1 MGSRGR
7 LRQITRG
14 RGNYG
19 QIYGN
24 LEACADAANAF
35 FLNRFEQLGLQIETK
50 LADFVRKNR
59 AASDFTMTPLFLS
72 DSGESLFFISEKLGA
87 DEFRPERRAVETDKL
102 FFSVRALIL
111 DPTGKHRFSRPP
123 LALQQNVVT
132 SAYRSILAICPVIFE
147 FLTFIQGVR
156 AKKFPEF
163 CIELVLKNWAFK
175 IITCPPDIPSKNV
188 PLPYPSSSNPAK
200 P

>member
-1 MGSRGR
+1 
-7 LRQITRG
+7 
-14 RGNYG
+14 
-19 QIYGN
+19 
-24 LEACADAANAF
+24 
-35 FLNRFEQLGLQIETK
+35 
-50 LADFVRKNR
+50 
-59 AASDFTMTPLFLS
+59 MTPLYLS
-72 DSGESLFFISEKLGA
+72 GSVESPFFVSEKLGA
-87 DEFRPERRAVETDKL
+87 DEFRLERRAVETDKL

-111 DPTGKHRFSRPP
+111 DPAGKRRFYRPP

-132 SAYRSILAICPVIFE
+132 SAYRSILTVCPVIFE
-147 FLTFIQGVR
+147 FLPFVQGVR